1 LYVRLSSLPV
11 AITGQPGKADV
22 PGFGTISKHHRSG
35 KQRAAASTTQRLLD
49 KSTIQ
54 RDEMTPSPEPEPE
67 FPAEH
72 GHSPEE
78 IQQRLAAPKG
88 HSYLRDFVYG
98 AIDGTVT
105 TFAVVSG
112 VAGAELD
119 SSIVIIL
126 GAANLVG
133 DGFSMAAGNYLGTR
147 AEQQERERVRQME
160 ESHIEHFPEGEREE
174 IRQLFAA
181 KGFEGDDLERAVN
194 VITSDRRQ
202 WVDTMLT
209 DEHGLTLN
217 GPNPL
222 KAAAATLVAFLLPFI
237 TQYVNGSPP
246 APYAVSTI
254 LTGVAFFLIGT
265 AKSRFVEQS
274 WILAGLESL
283 LIGGSAAV
291 LAYFVGAMLK
301 GLGV

>member
-1 LYVRLSSLPV
+1 
-11 AITGQPGKADV
+11 
-22 PGFGTISKHHRSG
+22 
-35 KQRAAASTTQRLLD
+35 
-49 KSTIQ
+49 
-54 RDEMTPSPEPEPE
+54 MTPSPEPEPE

-181 KGFEGDDLERAVN
+181 KGFEGDDLERAVD

-222 KAAAATLVAFLLPFI
+222 KAAAATLVAFLLLGLLPLLPFI

-291 LAYFVGAMLK
+291 LAYLVGAMLK

>member
-1 LYVRLSSLPV
+1 MSDSS
-11 AITGQPGKADV
+11 QPETK
-22 PGFGTISKHHRSG
+22 R
-35 KQRAAASTTQRLLD
+35 Q
-49 KSTIQ
+49 
-54 RDEMTPSPEPEPE
+54 
-67 FPAEH
+67 H

-78 IQQRLAAPKG
+78 IRQRLAAPKAS
-88 HSYLRDFVYG
+88 SYLRDFVYG

-147 AEQQERERVRQME
+147 AEQQEVERIRQME
-160 ESHIEHFPEGEREE
+160 ESHIDHFPEGEREE

-209 DEHGLTLN
+209 DEHGLNLN
-217 GPNPL
+217 GPDPL
-222 KAAAATLVAFLLPFI
+222 KAATATLVAFLLLGAIPLFPFI
-237 TQYVNGSPP
+237 IHYLNGLPT
-246 APYAVSTI
+246 APYAISTA
-254 LTGVAFFLIGT
+254 LTGVAFFLVGT
-265 AKSRFVEQS
+265 AKSRFVDQS
-274 WILAGLESL
+274 WIMAGLESL

-291 LAYFVGAMLK
+291 LAYVVGALLK
-301 GLGV
+301 GIGA